1 MAFDE
6 FVRLLSNESDAHE
19 EVSATREA
27 FEDNDGYITASE
39 LRQVMTRVGHNC
51 SEIEVQEMLSEAD
64 QDGDGKVTYEG
75 QKKYKCLKVYCF
87 AISSYSIPIIVPI

>member
-1 MAFDE
+1 
-6 FVRLLSNESDAHE
+6 
-19 EVSATREA
+19 
-27 FEDNDGYITASE
+27 
-39 LRQVMTRVGHNC
+39 
-51 SEIEVQEMLSEAD
+51 MLSEAD